1 MASTKIA
8 RLHRGFLM
16 NIGNT
21 TISGVVREL
30 TVPVSRPVYLLEQD
44 GLKVIRETRSAAN
57 GTYSFPNMAENA
69 QYIVMSID
77 PNGAYNAVLADRV
90 QT

>member
-1 MASTKIA
+1 MASAKIA
-8 RLHRGFLM
+8 RLHRGFMM
-16 NIGNT
+16 NTGNT

-44 GLKVIRETRSAAN
+44 GFMAIRETRSAAN

-77 PNGAYNAVLADRV
+77 PNGVYNAVLADRV